1 MSKDEPETVT
11 PHLERVLSRLLRRR
25 SRSRLADGL
34 TRQIGRAEPESDS
47 GKKISTR
54 RWSSA
59 CNGTSHFYKWFQR
72 GQPSW
77 LDCGTHKVP
86 KYCLF
91 CRNNKIK
98 YSRPFHCTITNVMKQ
113 AVPLNHISI
122 FCKLPRGM
130 RHDILPKTMLF
141 TSYRFNIPK
150 PSLQKGS
157 PYWREGSVQLTYLYK
172 LRLADFNFANITY
185 FLQNR
190 LP

>member
-98 YSRPFHCTITNVMKQ
+98 YSRPFHCTITNMWWNRQFHWIISQFFVSYQEECATTFCQRPCYLHRTDLTSLSQ
-113 AVPLNHISI
+113 AYKREVL
-122 FCKLPRGM
+122 L
-130 RHDILPKTMLF
+130 
-141 TSYRFNIPK
+141 
-150 PSLQKGS
+150 KG
-157 PYWREGSVQLTYLYK
+157 
-172 LRLADFNFANITY
+172 RLSAVDLLIQA
-185 FLQNR
+185 
-190 LP
+190 